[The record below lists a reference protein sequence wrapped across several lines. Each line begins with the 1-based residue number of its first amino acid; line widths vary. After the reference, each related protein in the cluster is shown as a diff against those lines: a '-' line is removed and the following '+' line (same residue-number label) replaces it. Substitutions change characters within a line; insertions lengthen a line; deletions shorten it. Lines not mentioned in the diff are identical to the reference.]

1 MMAGMSRRQ
10 FLGSAAMLAL
20 VSGINA
26 RDNRKEKEVNR
37 SADILNFNSEM
48 KYRRLGKTDVHL
60 SVLSLGGIGMGESIA
75 NYAIDRGINLIHMS
89 PTYREGRSIL
99 ELAKVLKGKREKVYI
114 AMKDNFYKGSVDD
127 INDILKI
134 LNTDYID
141 FIMFNRH
148 DATQVDDPKIYE
160 LFEKWRTQG
169 KARYIG
175 LTTHNDVK
183 RCVHRAIESGN
194 YHLVMP
200 TLNQPGLENMTEE
213 LKAAHERGVSIMA
226 MKTLKGIHDEKLQMA
241 YLKKLMQNPAITTVT
256 KAINSFDMLDLLV
269 ETTQKAFSMQEDIS
283 LYRYAQKNYSN
294 NCMMCGEC
302 KKVCPYSIEIS
313 TSLRCKMYYYD
324 QLEDK
329 ELALNTYQS
338 IPPTNRFE
346 NRCNNCHECE
356 NVCPNNIS
364 IIEKL
369 KEASNLFKSLSV

>member
-1 MMAGMSRRQ
+1 MMAGMSRRK
-10 FLGSAAMLAL
+10 FLGSAAVLAL
-20 VSGINA
+20 ASGINA
-26 RDNRKEKEVNR
+26 HDNRKEKEVDKTAN
-37 SADILNFNSEM
+37 ILNFNSEM
-48 KYRRLGKTDVHL
+48 KYRRMGKMDVHL
-60 SVLSLGGIGMGESIA
+60 SVLSLGGIGMSETIA

-127 INDILKI
+127 INDVLKI

-148 DATQVDDPKIYE
+148 NASQVDDPRIYE
-160 LFEKWRTQG
+160 LFEKWRAQG
-169 KARYIG
+169 KAHYIG

-183 RCVHRAIESGN
+183 KCVHTAIESGK

-200 TLNQPGLENMTEE
+200 SLNQPGLENMTEE
-213 LKAAHERGVSIMA
+213 LKAANEKGVSIMA
-226 MKTLKGIHDEKLQMA
+226 MKTLKGIDDEKLQMA
-241 YLKKLMQNPAITTVT
+241 FLKKLMQNPAITTVT

-269 ETTQKAFSMQEDIS
+269 ETTQKALSMQEDIS
-283 LYRYAQKNYSN
+283 LYRYAQKNRSN

-302 KKVCPYSIEIS
+302 KKACPYSIEIS

-338 IPPTNRFE
+338 IPPANRFE
-346 NRCNNCHECE
+346 NKCNNCYECE
-356 NVCPNNIS
+356 NVCPNYIS
-364 IIEKL
+364 IIQKL
-369 KEASNLFKSLSV
+369 EEASNLFKSLSV

>member
-1 MMAGMSRRQ
+1 MAGMSRRQ

-26 RDNRKEKEVNR
+26 RDNRKEKEVDR
-37 SADILNFNSEM
+37 AADILNYNSEM

-60 SVLSLGGIGMGESIA
+60 SVLSLGGIGMSEAIA

-89 PTYREGRSIL
+89 PTYRQGRSIL

-114 AMKDNFYKGSVDD
+114 AMKDNFYKGSADD
-127 INDILKI
+127 IDDILKI

-148 DATQVDDPKIYE
+148 NASQVDDPKIYE
-160 LFEKWRTQG
+160 LFEKWTAQG
-169 KARYIG
+169 KAHYIG

-183 RCVHRAIESGN
+183 KCVHKAVESGK
-194 YHLVMP
+194 YHIVMP
-200 TLNQPGLENMTEE
+200 ALNQPGLENMTEE
-213 LKAAHERGVSIMA
+213 LKAAKEKGVSIMA
-226 MKTLKGIHDEKLQMA
+226 MKTLKGIDDEKLQMA
-241 YLKKLMQNPAITTVT
+241 FLKKLMQNPAITTVT

-269 ETTQKAFSMQEDIS
+269 ETTQKALSIQEDIS
-283 LYRYAQKNYSN
+283 LYRYAQQNRSN

-302 KKVCPYSIEIS
+302 KWACPYDIEIS

-324 QLEDK
+324 QLEDF

-338 IPPTNRFE
+338 IPPANRFE
-346 NRCNNCHECE
+346 NSCNNCGKCE
-356 NVCPNNIS
+356 NVCLNNVS
-364 IIEKL
+364 ITQKL
-369 KEASNLFKSLSV
+369 EEASKLFKSLSV